1 MAISLLEAALFA
13 IVMANSDKPFNC
25 QATAFGNYACTNGL
39 TAMPMGPAELRYSN
53 GWTVK
58 RRGKDALE
66 FSTGLKSWIDI
77 TGAAQFENGIGLYRE
92 DEGRQFRA
100 SNGLTCR
107 VVNKDAVTCFSVPK
121 PKY

>member
-1 MAISLLEAALFA
+1 MAISLMEAALFA
-13 IVMANSDKPFNC
+13 LVLSNSNTPFAC
-25 QATAFGNYACTNGL
+25 QATAMGNYACSNGL
-39 TAMPMGPAELRYSN
+39 TAMPMGPVELRYSN

-107 VVNKDAVTCFSVPK
+107 VVNKDVVNCFAVKK